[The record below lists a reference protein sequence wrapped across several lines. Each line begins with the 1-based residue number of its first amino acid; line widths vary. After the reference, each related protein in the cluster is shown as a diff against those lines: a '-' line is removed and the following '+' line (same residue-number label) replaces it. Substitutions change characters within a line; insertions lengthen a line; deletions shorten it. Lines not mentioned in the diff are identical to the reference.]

1 MSAGFTVGRG
11 RTAEIDV
18 AAHRSR
24 YERRVEPGIGRE
36 RERKVLTQWGA
47 TLVIKNKRNKRERV
61 DTVGCNPSNKNKRDE
76 RNASF

>member
-1 MSAGFTVGRG
+1 VSAGFTVGRG

-24 YERRVEPGIGRE
+24 YERRVEPGIERE
-36 RERKVLTQWGA
+36 RERERERE
-47 TLVIKNKRNKRERV
+47 IRERV